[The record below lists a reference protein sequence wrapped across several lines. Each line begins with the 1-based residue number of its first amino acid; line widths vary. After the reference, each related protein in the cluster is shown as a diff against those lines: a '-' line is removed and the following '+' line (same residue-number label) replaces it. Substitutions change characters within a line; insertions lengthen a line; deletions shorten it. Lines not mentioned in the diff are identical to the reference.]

1 MKHITDESLESSR
14 SISEAKRHNQVRII
28 SIGSIERS
36 LLHIPF
42 SETYKVV
49 SVPQIKSGTD
59 GLAGMGSVK
68 GFLLVQS
75 QVAENCQTICP
86 RVDENRNGSKRAYRS
101 RWVGSLAPSELQ
113 VQKKWSL

>member
-36 LLHIPF
+36 LHIPF

-75 QVAENCQTICP
+75 QVARKLSNYLPQ
-86 RVDENRNGSKRAYRS
+86 S
-101 RWVGSLAPSELQ
+101 
-113 VQKKWSL
+113 